1 MNEIRRK
8 YGISN
13 AKLFLTWL
21 SITAVSFI
29 LEELACLY
37 DGIDGIVSLIN
48 DYKVLIVDVGFC
60 ALFSAISI
68 GCSYSFLC
76 DRLSQRRR
84 KKVPLSVV
92 GIVLFLL
99 NFLVSLFIDIAYNY
113 LFASYSLQYL
123 LDEIYDSCLM
133 SSLCSLIVIMHF
145 YGHIVSI
152 YEKEQKSIAIKLLKY
167 QLNPHFVFNSLN
179 ILVGLIDQDPRQA
192 ESFAIKLSRIYRY
205 ITRCIGKDLVSIEEA
220 FSHINDYCSLLQTR
234 FPQSIDYKIKN
245 TTNGYL
251 IPMALQVLIENAV
264 KHNIPDSTHKQTIC
278 LECDSEYVMLS
289 NNIIKGASDSRL
301 TVSEGIGLQNILTQY
316 SLMFNKRVIIK
327 KENGYFKVYLPII
340 KEEEYVQDTDYRR

>member
-1 MNEIRRK
+1 MNNVRRK

-13 AKLFLTWL
+13 AKLFVTWL

-37 DGIDGIVSLIN
+37 DGIDGFVSLIN

-68 GCSYSFLC
+68 GVSYSFLC
-76 DRLSQRRR
+76 YRLPQRRR
-84 KKVPLSVV
+84 KRIPLSVV

-99 NFLVSLFIDIAYNY
+99 NFLVSLLIDIAYNY

-133 SSLCSLIVIMHF
+133 SSLCSLIVVMHF
-145 YGHIVSI
+145 YGYAVSI
-152 YEKEQKSIAIKLLKY
+152 YEKEQKSNTIKLLKY
-167 QLNPHFVFNSLN
+167 QLNPHFIFNSLN

-220 FSHINDYCSLLQTR
+220 FSHVNDYCSLLQSR
-234 FPQSIDYKIKN
+234 FPQSIDYEIKN

-251 IPMALQVLIENAV
+251 VPMALQVLIENAV
-264 KHNIPDSTHKQTIC
+264 KHNIPDSTHKQTIYI
-278 LECDSEYVMLS
+278 ECNSEYVVVS
-289 NNIIKGASDSRL
+289 NNIIKGSSDSGL
-301 TVSEGIGLQNILTQY
+301 TVSEGIGLQNILKQY

-327 KENGYFKVYLPII
+327 EEDGYFRVFLPII
-340 KEEEYVQDTDYRR
+340 KEDEYVQSANYRR

>member
-92 GIVLFLL
+92 GIVLFL
-99 NFLVSLFIDIAYNY
+99 FI
-113 LFASYSLQYL
+113 
-123 LDEIYDSCLM
+123 
-133 SSLCSLIVIMHF
+133 
-145 YGHIVSI
+145 
-152 YEKEQKSIAIKLLKY
+152 
-167 QLNPHFVFNSLN
+167 
-179 ILVGLIDQDPRQA
+179 
-192 ESFAIKLSRIYRY
+192 
-205 ITRCIGKDLVSIEEA
+205 
-220 FSHINDYCSLLQTR
+220 
-234 FPQSIDYKIKN
+234 
-245 TTNGYL
+245 
-251 IPMALQVLIENAV
+251 AV
-264 KHNIPDSTHKQTIC
+264 
-278 LECDSEYVMLS
+278 
-289 NNIIKGASDSRL
+289 R
-301 TVSEGIGLQNILTQY
+301 
-316 SLMFNKRVIIK
+316 
-327 KENGYFKVYLPII
+327 
-340 KEEEYVQDTDYRR
+340 